1 MPTYG
6 YDHMHLVSP
15 APLET
20 AQFYE
25 GMFGAKRVA
34 VTKLPDG
41 RNSVSLDLSGSRILI
56 VEGKLQAAGD
66 STVAGF
72 GIDHFGIVT
81 DDLETAVAE
90 LKAKGVKFRDE
101 IRVLDSGIKISFLW
115 APDNVLIELL
125 ERV

>member
-1 MPTYG
+1 MPNYG
-6 YDHMHLVSP
+6 YDHIHLVSP

-25 GMFGAKRVA
+25 GMFGARKVA
-34 VTKLPDG
+34 SNKLPDG
-41 RNSVSLDLSGSRILI
+41 RDSASLDLNGSKILI
-56 VEGKLQAAGD
+56 IEGKSQPAGNSSAAG
-66 STVAGF
+66 S

-81 DDLETAVAE
+81 NDLATAVAE

-115 APDNVLIELL
+115 APDNVLIELM
-125 ERV
+125 ER

>member
-6 YDHMHLVSP
+6 YDHIHLVSLN
-15 APLET
+15 PLET

-25 GMFGAKRVA
+25 EMFDARRVTE
-34 VTKLPDG
+34 TKLPDG
-41 RNSVSLDLSGSRILI
+41 RNSVSLDLNGSRILI
-56 VEGKLQAAGD
+56 IEGKPPAAGD
-66 STVAGF
+66 SSVAG
-72 GIDHFGIVT
+72 GIDHFGILT
-81 DDLETAVAE
+81 DDLETAVAG

-115 APDNVLIELL
+115 APDNVLIELM